1 MSRWAH
7 WLSTWNRICHCSFVS
22 NRSFLLF
29 SNEYLILWIGGR
41 NFLFS
46 LYFPRFFLY
55 FAGGDFEIATSI
67 ISRFTAHENE
77 IPYHIFGLFLYPYF
91 CWQPEWQTFDLAW
104 TYLGA
109 KRSGFVSEIP
119 PILYFF
125 WVRWMAWTRHDWYN
139 CRLAGILTQ
148 KNVLIILYYNN
159 KLHNENHVSRQ
170 ERSLVIPPS

>member
-46 LYFPRFFLY
+46 LYFPLFFLY

-67 ISRFTAHENE
+67 ISRFTAHKNE
-77 IPYHIFGLFLYPYF
+77 IPYHIFGLFYIHIFVDNLSDKRLISLEPISV
-91 CWQPEWQTFDLAW
+91 PSVLA
-104 TYLGA
+104 LSQ
-109 KRSGFVSEIP
+109 RFPQFFISFGFVGRRGQDMIDTT
-119 PILYFF
+119 
-125 WVRWMAWTRHDWYN
+125 ADW
-139 CRLAGILTQ
+139 
-148 KNVLIILYYNN
+148 
-159 KLHNENHVSRQ
+159 Q
-170 ERSLVIPPS
+170 ESWHRRMC

>member
-1 MSRWAH
+1 MDA
-7 WLSTWNRICHCSFVS
+7 IF
-22 NRSFLLF
+22 
-29 SNEYLILWIGGR
+29 Y
-41 NFLFS
+41 FLFTFPVFFS
-46 LYFPRFFLY
+46 LFCR
-55 FAGGDFEIATSI
+55 GDFEIATSI

-77 IPYHIFGLFLYPYF
+77 IPYHIFGLFYIHIF

-104 TYLGA
+104 TDLGA

-125 WVRWMAWTRHDWYN
+125 WVRWTAWTRHDWYN

-148 KNVLIILYYNN
+148 KNVLIILYYTN